1 MFPVARAAN
10 SAAEREAR
18 VWARGAHNVYLPGF
32 MALLLTKAG
41 EPVSFDI
48 TVELLMLSS
57 DAAIGAGLYI
67 GAESSGVRR
76 SFVAVGTGAG
86 PWCRTARRGGLSC
99 VRCRCC
105 SMNWRTETALEPS
118 LPLGIDPD
126 ADYSNRDFVLNDDD
140 RLTLCTDG
148 VLGDAQ
154 TAQVLPEIDTNVK
167 LSSDLRV
174 SFQAKKTRESGQH
187 DVFE

>member
-10 SAAEREAR
+10 SAAERDAR
-18 VWARGAHNVYLPGF
+18 VWAHGAHNVYLPGF

-41 EPVSFDI
+41 EPVSFGI
-48 TVELLMLSS
+48 TVELLMFSS
-57 DAAIGAGLYI
+57 DAAILGGLYI
-67 GAESSGVRR
+67 GAESSGARR
-76 SFVAVGTGAG
+76 SFVTRRHWSGSLVLELLAVA
-86 PWCRTARRGGLSC
+86 PFCL
-99 VRCRCC
+99 RCRCR
-105 SMNWRTETALEPS
+105 SVNWRTETALEPS

-140 RLTLCTDG
+140 RLTLYTDG

-174 SFQAKKTRESGQH
+174 SFQAKETRESGQH